1 MPVRPGDTV
10 RTLGGHQLVVVDV
23 SGDGWAVLRE
33 RDDLNEMD
41 LTAAPAAEL
50 TVIGDI

>member
-1 MPVRPGDTV
+1 MMVEPMDVV
-10 RTLGGHQLVVVDV
+10 EYGGRQLVVVDI

-41 LTAAPAAEL
+41 LTAAPAREL
-50 TVIGDI
+50 TPVGHI

>member
-10 RTLGGHQLVVVDV
+10 RTLDGRELVVVDI

-41 LTAAPAAEL
+41 LTATPATEL
-50 TVIGDI
+50 TVMDQI

>member
-10 RTLGGHQLVVVDV
+10 RTLDGRELVVVDV

-33 RDDLNEMD
+33 RDDLSEMD
-41 LTAAPAAEL
+41 LTATPATEL
-50 TVIGDI
+50 TVTGQI

>member
-1 MPVRPGDTV
+1 MPVQPGDTV
-10 RTLGGHQLVVVDV
+10 RTLDGRELVVVDV

-33 RDDLNEMD
+33 RDDLNEMN

-50 TVIGDI
+50 TVIGDS